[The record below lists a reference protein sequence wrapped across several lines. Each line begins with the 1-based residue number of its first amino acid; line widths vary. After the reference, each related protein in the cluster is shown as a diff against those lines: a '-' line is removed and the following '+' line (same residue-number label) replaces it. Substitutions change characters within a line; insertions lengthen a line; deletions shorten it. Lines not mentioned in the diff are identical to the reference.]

1 MAENQGTEIELE
13 VTKVAHGGIAVARY
27 EGRVVFVSDAIPGE
41 TVRARVSDDSRPSF
55 WRAETTE
62 VLEPSEFRQPHIWAA
77 ASVER
82 APKNRAGGAEFG
94 HIVPDHQRELK
105 RQVLTEALQRMAGID
120 SDVTV
125 EALPGAEDGT
135 GWRTRVR
142 LHVAEDGT
150 PGPYSARSHRVVP
163 VQELPLAT
171 PELAAI
177 APLTE
182 TFPGESVIDVIAP
195 SSGNPWV
202 LTGETPQ
209 SARQQRGRGKG
220 ARQKKAAAPKPQT
233 IVETVGDREFR
244 LDVRGFWQVHRAA
257 PQTLTR
263 AVQEAVDES
272 LFDPHA
278 ANLDLYGGVGLLA
291 AALGDR
297 FGQALRITT
306 VESDSRATEHAAEN
320 LAEWVGAVSVTARVE
335 RYLQQLR
342 ASAGPAES
350 GRLKQATVILDPPRS
365 GAGKAVVD
373 ELVQLAPAQLIYV
386 ACDPVALARDVALF
400 SARGYELVRLRA
412 FDLFPNTHHVEAV
425 ATLRR

>member
-1 MAENQGTEIELE
+1 MAEKQGSEIELE

-27 EGRVVFVSDAIPGE
+27 DGRVVFVSDAIPGE
-41 TVRARVSDDSRPSF
+41 KVRARISDDSRPSF

-77 ASVER
+77 ASVDR
-82 APKNRAGGAEFG
+82 APENRAGGAEFG
-94 HIVPDHQRELK
+94 HIVPAHQRELK
-105 RQVLTEALQRMAGID
+105 RQVLTEALQRMAGVD

-171 PELAAI
+171 PELAAV

-202 LTGETPQ
+202 LTETTPSPAPQ
-209 SARQQRGRGKG
+209 KGRGKG
-220 ARQKKAAAPKPQT
+220 RRQRPAGPKPQT

-257 PQTLTR
+257 PETLTR

-272 LFDPHA
+272 VFDTRA

-297 FGQALRITT
+297 FGKALRITT
-306 VESDSRATEHAAEN
+306 VESDSRATDHAAEN
-320 LAEWVGAVSVTARVE
+320 LAEWMGAVSVTARVE

-342 ASAGPAES
+342 ASAGPAERT
-350 GRLKQATVILDPPRS
+350 RLRQATVVLDPPRS
-365 GAGKAVVD
+365 GAGKAVVN
-373 ELVQLAPAQLIYV
+373 ELVELAPAQLIYV
-386 ACDPVALARDVALF
+386 ACDPVALARDVSLLTG
-400 SARGYELVRLRA
+400 RGYELVRLRA